1 MSRSYKKN
9 PVMKSESKAKRFWKK
24 EANKKVR
31 HTKDVPNG
39 REFKKIGDTYNINDY
54 VSKSY
59 TKKDVKRFLKYH
71 KPYQIF
77 MK

>member
-9 PVMKSESKAKRFWKK
+9 PIMKSESKAKKFWKR

-31 HTKDVPNG
+31 HAENIPSG
-39 REFKKIGDTYNINDY
+39 RAFKKIGDTYNINDY
-54 VSKSY
+54 ISKCFDGIDNRY
-59 TKKDVKRFLKYH
+59 YDDREYLIK
-71 KPYQIF
+71 

>member
-9 PVMKSESKAKRFWKK
+9 PVIKSESKAKGFWKR

-31 HTKDVPNG
+31 HSKDVPSG
-39 REFKKIGDTYNINDY
+39 RAFKKIGDSYNINDY
-54 VSKSY
+54 VSKCFVDADNDY
-59 TKKDVKRFLKYH
+59 YNDREYLIT
-71 KPYQIF
+71 

>member
-9 PVMKSESKAKRFWKK
+9 PVIKSESKAKRFWKR

-31 HTKDVPNG
+31 HTKDVPSG
-39 REFKKIGDTYNINDY
+39 RAFKKIGDTYNINDWI
-54 VSKSY
+54 STCFTNEDKEWFS
-59 TKKDVKRFLKYH
+59 D
-71 KPYQIF
+71 KPYRMT